1 MSDSRAE
8 NRSPENQARQ
18 KFELLGRFPEAWRE
32 HAHALLDVATMLW
45 TQIENARGQGRDA
58 HGDLLL
64 RFGPIAEMLGGLG
77 IEALAKAVRVAKDP
91 KLISDGKWPLRGHD
105 LVKLISSAGL
115 ELDPSEK
122 GVLVQL
128 KGFIEWA
135 GRYPIPL
142 DASRL
147 TPKVITREP
156 PAPPAI
162 ELPEGTLMSTE
173 DRHVIDRVARRL
185 DEVLK
190 EMTG

>member
-1 MSDSRAE
+1 
-8 NRSPENQARQ
+8 
-18 KFELLGRFPEAWRE
+18 
-32 HAHALLDVATMLW
+32 MLW
-45 TQIENARGQGRDA
+45 TEIEDARGQGVDA
-58 HGDLLL
+58 HVDVLH

-105 LVKLISSAGL
+105 LLKLISSAGL
-115 ELDPSEK
+115 DLDPSERS
-122 GVLVQL
+122 VLVQL

-147 TPKVITREP
+147 TLKVITREP

-162 ELPEGTLMSTE
+162 EVPEGTVMSTA
-173 DRHVIDRVARRL
+173 DRHVIDRVASRL
-185 DEVLK
+185 EGVLK
-190 EMTG
+190 EAIG